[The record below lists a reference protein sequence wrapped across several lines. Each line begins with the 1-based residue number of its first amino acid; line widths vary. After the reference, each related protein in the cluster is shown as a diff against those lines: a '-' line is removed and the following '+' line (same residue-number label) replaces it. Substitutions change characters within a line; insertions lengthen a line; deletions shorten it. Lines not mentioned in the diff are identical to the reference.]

1 MLTGCGLSK
10 YQEWY
15 TPPHRVS
22 PHTYSIEVHDMVK
35 PLALV
40 ALSERNQ
47 KNNCS
52 WDERKLPPKG
62 NMLPQNLPINWAA
75 NEIPSCICNQ
85 SRVQSSAISK
95 SKSLKASKPVSSIPN
110 GTSTAF
116 KATRSRSMATW
127 RPLKRRIR
135 PRYLRNI
142 RDCSIDRVL
151 FCIDNKRVAKVCR
164 PPCIKSMFCLNCSV
178 VAISMSLV
186 SVSNDEGV
194 LRCLI
199 FSITST
205 LLTHNEESRDKR
217 KVMLRPC
224 AASNTRIPSL
234 TDIFGCLG
242 YSTIVAAILRFNSF
256 PSTNGIHVTGLLF
269 VAKKTM
275 GRILCC
281 LIAE

>member
-15 TPPHRVS
+15 T
-22 PHTYSIEVHDMVK
+22 
-35 PLALV
+35 
-40 ALSERNQ
+40 
-47 KNNCS
+47 
-52 WDERKLPPKG
+52 LP
-62 NMLPQNLPINWAA
+62 N
-75 NEIPSCICNQ
+75 
-85 SRVQSSAISK
+85 
-95 SKSLKASKPVSSIPN
+95 
-110 GTSTAF
+110 
-116 KATRSRSMATW
+116 RSRSIATW

-142 RDCSIDRVL
+142 RVCNIDRVL
-151 FCIDNKRVAKVCR
+151 FCIDRKRAAKVCR
-164 PPCIKSMFCLNCSV
+164 APSNKSMFCLNCSV

-186 SVSNDEGV
+186 SVSSDEGV
-194 LRCLI
+194 LRCLS

-242 YSTIVAAILRFNSF
+242 YSTIVAAIPRFNSL
-256 PSTNGIHVTGLLF
+256 PSTNDVQVISLLF
-269 VAKKTM
+269 VAK
-275 GRILCC
+275 
-281 LIAE
+281 

>member
-1 MLTGCGLSK
+1 MPTKLALLWSPAIQLYANCTVLDSR
-10 YQEWY
+10 QNNNAF
-15 TPPHRVS
+15 RVS
-22 PHTYSIEVHDMVK
+22 PHTYSVEVHDMVK

-52 WDERKLPPKG
+52 WDDRKLPPKG
-62 NMLPQNLPINWAA
+62 NVLPQNLPINWAA
-75 NEIPSCICNQ
+75 NEMPSCICNQ

-95 SKSLKASKPVSSIPN
+95 SKSLKPISSITN

-116 KATRSRSMATW
+116 KGT
-127 RPLKRRIR
+127 
-135 PRYLRNI
+135 RYLRNT
-142 RDCSIDRVL
+142 RDCNIDRVL
-151 FCIDNKRVAKVCR
+151 FCINNKRSAKTCR
-164 PPCIKSMFCLNCSV
+164 SHCSTSMFCLNCSA

-186 SVSNDEGV
+186 SVSSDEGA

-224 AASNTRIPSL
+224 AASNTRVPSL

-242 YSTIVAAILRFNSF
+242 YSTIVAAILRFNF
-256 PSTNGIHVTGLLF
+256 LPSTNGVQVISLLF
-269 VAKKTM
+269 VM
-275 GRILCC
+275 NV
-281 LIAE
+281 